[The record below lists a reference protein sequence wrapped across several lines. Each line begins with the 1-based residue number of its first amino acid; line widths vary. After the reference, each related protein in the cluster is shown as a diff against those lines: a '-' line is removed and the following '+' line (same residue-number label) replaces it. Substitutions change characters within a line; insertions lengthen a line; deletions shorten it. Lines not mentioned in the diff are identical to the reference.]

1 MILWNQDNSL
11 EVLLHVLCL
20 TSVNLI
26 GGYIYSIKENTNE
39 NQLILYSSSSLLMTL
54 PVKRLVNKKLTV
66 QAAMFVYICFTD
78 MFNVSLSHLQVQN
91 STRSDAKIYPLGSK
105 LGLLLFPSHYACTR
119 LEGIG
124 REKFLVK
131 NKEKNFKYLGLFE
144 LIYSEEI

>member
-54 PVKRLVNKKLTV
+54 PVKSLVNKKLTV
-66 QAAMFVYICFTD
+66 QTAMFVYICFTD
-78 MFNVSLSHLQVQN
+78 MFNVSLSHL
-91 STRSDAKIYPLGSK
+91 
-105 LGLLLFPSHYACTR
+105 
-119 LEGIG
+119 
-124 REKFLVK
+124 
-131 NKEKNFKYLGLFE
+131 
-144 LIYSEEI
+144 